1 MSINYNILQK
11 VINHDELTKIPDPY
25 LVILFGASGDLA
37 KRKVLPA
44 IYNLFLEGILPQEFS
59 VLGISRSIKNSL
71 AFKEIFFD
79 SIVKYSAETWNIDKW
94 DVLSKNVFGIH
105 SDFYNEESF
114 NELKAFIQ
122 EINEKLHLNGRY
134 MFYLATAPANYSIVI
149 EKLYNR
155 NLLTRDSRIV
165 IEKPFGLDLRSAQK
179 LNNELLT
186 YLTPEQIFRIDHYL
200 GKEPIQNIL
209 VFRKNNPL
217 FSSIWSNK
225 SIGRIEIIVAE
236 TVGVDKRT
244 DYFEQTGILRD
255 MIQSHLLQILALLTM
270 KIPET
275 LEPELLIKNKVELLK
290 SVRKFTEEE
299 VLENSIRGQ
308 YDNGRVVTPRSGD
321 HQVKAYREENGV
333 NIESNVETFVAL
345 KLFIDNDTW
354 KNVPFY
360 LIAGKRMK
368 SRLTEVRIRLKEND
382 SHVYEPTK
390 DKNDENHIR
399 LRIQPNP
406 SIIIQ
411 IRWKP
416 PGILSQITPIDL
428 EIKGNFSNP
437 VEPKAY
443 ERLLLDVMYGDHS
456 AFVSQQEIEEQWKI
470 VEPFL
475 YTWKKHPP
483 TNFPNYIAGTF
494 GPEEVE
500 EWLPRFSF

>member
-1 MSINYNILQK
+1 MSINYDILQK
-11 VINHDELTKIPDPY
+11 VLNHDEVPKVPDPY
-25 LVILFGASGDLA
+25 LIVLFGASGDLA

-59 VLGISRSIKNSL
+59 VLGVSRSIKNDL

-94 DVLSKNVFGIH
+94 DLLSKNLFGIH
-105 SDFYNEESF
+105 SDFYNEDSF
-114 NELKAFIQ
+114 DELKIFIK
-122 EINEKLHLNGRY
+122 EIDNKLGLNGKY
-134 MFYLATAPANYSIVI
+134 MFYLATAPANYPLVI

-155 NLLTRDSRIV
+155 NLLTKDSRII
-165 IEKPFGLDLRSAQK
+165 IEKPFGLDLKSAQK
-179 LNNELLT
+179 LNNELVA

-217 FSSIWSNK
+217 FSSIWNNK
-225 SIGRIEIIVAE
+225 TIARIEIIVAE

-255 MIQSHLLQILALLTM
+255 MVQSHLLQILALLTM
-270 KIPET
+270 EIPEV
-275 LEPELLIKNKVELLK
+275 LEPELLIKNKVKLLK
-290 SVRKFTEEE
+290 SVRKYAEDE

-308 YDNGRVVTPRSGD
+308 YDSGRVVTPRSGD
-321 HQVKAYREENGV
+321 HQVKAYREEKGV
-333 NIESNVETFVAL
+333 KPTSNVETFVAL
-345 KLFIDNDTW
+345 RVFIDNEIW
-354 KNVPFY
+354 KGVPFY
-360 LIAGKRMK
+360 LITGKRMK
-368 SRLTEVRIRLKEND
+368 SRLTEVRIRLKEHESD
-382 SHVYEPTK
+382 IDDPTK
-390 DKNDENHIR
+390 DKKDENHIR

-428 EIKGNFSNP
+428 EIKGNFTNP

-443 ERLLLDVMYGDHS
+443 ERLLLDAMYGDHS
-456 AFVSQQEIEEQWKI
+456 AFVSQEEIEEQWKT

-475 YTWKKHPP
+475 HKWEKHLPK
-483 TNFPNYIAGTF
+483 NFPNYNAGTL
-494 GPEEVE
+494 GPKEVE
-500 EWLPRFSF
+500 NWLSGFNF